1 MCRVKELETLQE
13 QVQQNHGKTLVDEET
28 LEEMV
33 LLRERVVQLETQ
45 GHQPGE
51 AVHGTAFAVV
61 AFGCRVTPA
70 STMGDTQLQ
79 AGLYPVKG
87 MLGASLGAAH
97 LQGGSVFLTAKR
109 STQSCCLSQSK
120 QCWPS

>member
-51 AVHGTAFAVV
+51 AVHGAASAVV
-61 AFGCRVTPA
+61 A
-70 STMGDTQLQ
+70 
-79 AGLYPVKG
+79 
-87 MLGASLGAAH
+87 LG
-97 LQGGSVFLTAKR
+97 
-109 STQSCCLSQSK
+109 
-120 QCWPS
+120 